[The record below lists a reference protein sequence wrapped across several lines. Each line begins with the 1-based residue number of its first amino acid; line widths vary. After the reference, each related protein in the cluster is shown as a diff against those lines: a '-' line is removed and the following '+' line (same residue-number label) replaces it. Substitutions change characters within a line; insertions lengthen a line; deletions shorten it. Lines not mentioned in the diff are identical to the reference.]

1 MNRSLE
7 SFTGEVLS
15 VGAVLVTV
23 SEHRI
28 MKDQFTNFQDKVKQ
42 YVLHELYHSRG
53 IIIFIW
59 DIKNKYAHVDIDKP
73 A

>member
-1 MNRSLE
+1 
-7 SFTGEVLS
+7 
-15 VGAVLVTV
+15 
-23 SEHRI
+23 